1 MNNPAMLTS
10 SAVRRRQRAREGARL
25 QGRALRLHS
34 VPHQKIFLTVYP
46 LSRSE
51 AVVVVVVVVVTH
63 TKLSPAVSRLDLII
77 QTAPASSIPR

>member
-51 AVVVVVVVVVTH
+51 AVVVVVVVTH